1 MIYFATEH
9 SEVYNKI
16 IHGFLWRDIFSKA
29 DIDIGDVIEEIM
41 PKYLRREQYAKCEKT
56 MIELYEWTGD
66 VFEHEMSCFHELMLN
81 NYLDSLAELKDDLE
95 NFNDIF
101 FDEET
106 KKMIHEASKADYEA
120 YGKEE
125 DMSLEEI
132 EDSFYN
138 PYCYADFLF
147 TDLDFQFLDYLY
159 NEQKHNLPVIAKN
172 LGINLDYY
180 FDMLPMD
187 IQNKYKSHNI
197 TLTGEVSELLS
208 FIQKTIT
215 NGSLSKLFWEKD
227 VPISETKIQIILENL
242 MEAYFYNKGVD
253 ITREALVASGEIDF
267 KLYKN
272 NVENEKILIEVKK
285 ASNPYWKSG
294 YENQLIEYIRT
305 CGCTNAFYL
314 IVCFTDKE
322 YEKAVNFIKNNV
334 YTDNYQMYINIS
346 ILDVRKKVPASKRKT
361 SY

>member
-1 MIYFATEH
+1 MICFDTEH
-9 SEVYNKI
+9 SKVYNKI
-16 IHGFLWRDIFSKA
+16 IHGFLWKDIFSKN
-29 DIDIGDVIEEIM
+29 DIDIGDIIEEIM
-41 PKYLRREQYAKCEKT
+41 PKYLYREQYSRCQKT
-56 MIELYEWTGD
+56 LIELYEWTGD

-81 NYLDSLAELKDDLE
+81 NYLDSLAELKNDLE
-95 NFNDIF
+95 NFNDTF

-106 KKMIHEASKADYEA
+106 KKLIHKASKDAYEA

-125 DMSLEEI
+125 GISLEEI
-132 EDSFYN
+132 EDSFYD

-159 NEQKHNLPVIAKN
+159 NEQKHNLPAIAKN

-187 IQNKYKSHNI
+187 IQNKYKSHNM
-197 TLTGEVSELLS
+197 TLTGEVAELLS

-215 NGSLSKLFWEKD
+215 NGSLSKLFWEQG
-227 VPISETKIQIILENL
+227 VSISETKIQIILENL

-272 NVENEKILIEVKK
+272 NEENEKILIEVKK

-294 YENQLIEYIRT
+294 YENQLIEYIKT

-346 ILDVRKKVPASKRKT
+346 ILDVRKKVPASKKKRVR
-361 SY
+361 